1 MNFHTRKWVRP
12 EDLNPNGSMFGGRL
26 LAWIDEEAAIYANL
40 QLDSF
45 RIVTKFIS
53 EINFV
58 GNARQGD
65 ILELGMEVAEFGTTS
80 LTFKCEVRNRV
91 SQKRILTV
99 DKIVFVNLDENGNTL
114 PHGKTEVQPIN
125 DEYYDHKK

>member
-1 MNFHTRKWVRP
+1 MNFHVRKWVRP

-80 LTFKCEVRNRV
+80 LTFKCEVRNKL
-91 SQKRILTV
+91 SHKRILTV
-99 DKIVFVNLDENGNTL
+99 DKIVFVNLDENGNVL
-114 PHGKTEVQPIN
+114 PHGKTEVQAIN
-125 DEYYDHKK
+125 DEYHDQ

>member
-1 MNFHTRKWVRP
+1 MNFHIRKWVRP

-40 QLDSF
+40 QLDSI

-58 GNARQGD
+58 GNAKQGD
-65 ILELGMEVAEFGTTS
+65 ILELGMEVAEFGATS
-80 LTFKCEVRNRV
+80 LTFKFIVRNKVTR
-91 SQKRILTV
+91 QRILTV
-99 DKIVFVNLDENGNTL
+99 DKIVFVNLDENGNPL
-114 PHGKTEVQPIN
+114 PHGKTGVQSMN
-125 DEYYDHKK
+125 DEYQDHE

>member
-1 MNFHTRKWVRP
+1 MNFHIRKWVRP
-12 EDLNPNGSMFGGRL
+12 EDLNPNGRMFGGRL

-40 QLDSF
+40 QLDSI

-58 GNARQGD
+58 GSARQGD

-80 LTFKCEVRNRV
+80 LTFKCKVRNKF
-91 SQKRILTV
+91 SHKIILSV

-114 PHGKTEVQPIN
+114 PHGKSEVQPIS
-125 DEYYDHKK
+125 DEYHEPE